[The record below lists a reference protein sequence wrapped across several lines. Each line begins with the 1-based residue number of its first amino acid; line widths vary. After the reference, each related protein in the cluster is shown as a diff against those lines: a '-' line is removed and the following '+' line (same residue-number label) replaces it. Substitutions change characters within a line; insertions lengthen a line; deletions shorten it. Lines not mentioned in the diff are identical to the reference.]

1 MMRLSV
7 QLEMGMFSA
16 TVCGLVGVAFGMNLD
31 SYLEEVR
38 VELDGCYDNIFI
50 RLLMH
55 SGSSPVE

>member
-50 RLLMH
+50 RLLMY
-55 SGSSPVE
+55 SGSSLVE